1 MPESSPAE
9 DSTAAP
15 KVQYRAVVGAG
26 YTAVSSVITL
36 VVGFTRSILLARLL
50 LPEDF
55 GVITFALFF
64 TSLIGSLTNFGFR
77 QAFIHSD
84 LEDEQRAANAMFL
97 VDITIAIVQ
106 LFLVFLLQSVFTRL
120 YPQYQL
126 LPKILLIFFSAY
138 IIGAATGTPLAILE
152 RHLAY
157 RRIALLNIIISISI
171 TIAAVL
177 MALGGMGVWALV
189 IEVILSRVVMFVGL
203 FFIRPPWRFQGQVE
217 WSFIR
222 RFTKFGLSIS
232 VTHILGF
239 LIDQFDDFWIGA
251 SLGKTSL
258 GYYSKAYEYA
268 RYPRRVLSDPIVSVI
283 FPAFSRLKHNR
294 QELSQVF
301 ARGFGVLIRL
311 GFLVSITMYLTAT
324 ELVQV
329 AIGPK
334 WLPMVNTYRL
344 MIVYTLI
351 DPLISIAAMLF
362 IAVGKPGV
370 TTAIRLLQMFV
381 FVPGVILLG
390 NRFGIYGVAIAADI
404 MVILGFVFVMI
415 QSTRYVDFSMKQ
427 LLLVPTVAFL
437 VAGLLV
443 SGISTT
449 VLANS
454 SPLWA
459 LLVKGS
465 ASVLV
470 YGLVSF
476 GLERDIYQKYYAFLK
491 PMLDARFARLG
502 DWGRKG

>member
-1 MPESSPAE
+1 MPESSPEE
-9 DSTAAP
+9 DSAAPP

-26 YTAVSSVITL
+26 YTAFSSIITL
-36 VVGFTRSILLARLL
+36 VVGFTRSIFLARLL

-84 LEDEQRAANAMFL
+84 PEDEQRAANAMFL
-97 VDITIAIVQ
+97 VDITIAVAQ
-106 LFLVFLLQSVFTRL
+106 LFLVFLLQPVFTRL

-126 LPKILLIFFSAY
+126 LPKILLIFFAAY

-157 RRIALLNIIISISI
+157 RRIALLNIIISITI
-171 TIAAVL
+171 TIATVV
-177 MALGGMGVWALV
+177 MAFAGMGVWALV
-189 IEVILSRVVMFVGL
+189 AEVILSRVVMFVGL

-217 WSFIR
+217 WNFIR
-222 RFTKFGLSIS
+222 RFTRFGLSIS
-232 VTHILGF
+232 ITHILGF
-239 LIDQFDDFWIGA
+239 LIDQFDDFWTGA
-251 SLGKTSL
+251 SLGKAPL

-268 RYPRRVLSDPIVSVI
+268 RYPRRVLSDPIVSVV
-283 FPAFSRLKHNR
+283 FPTFSRLKHDR
-294 QELSQVF
+294 QELSQAF
-301 ARGFGVLIRL
+301 ARSFGVLIRL
-311 GFLVSITMYLTAT
+311 GFLVSITMYLTAA

-370 TTAIRLLQMFV
+370 TTTIRLLQMLV

-390 NRFGIYGVAIAADI
+390 NRFGIDGVAIAADI
-404 MVILGFVFVMI
+404 MVVLGFIFVII

-427 LLLVPTVAFL
+427 LFLAPVVAFL
-437 VAGLLV
+437 VAGLSV
-443 SGISTT
+443 SGIAAT
-449 VLANS
+449 VLTHS
-454 SPLWA
+454 SPLWS
-459 LLVKGS
+459 LIIKGGVS
-465 ASVLV
+465 ALV
-470 YGLVSF
+470 YGLISF
-476 GLERDIYQKYYAFLK
+476 GLERPLYQKYYAFLK
-491 PMLDARFARLG
+491 PMLDARLARLSARH
-502 DWGRKG
+502 RKG